1 MFSKY
6 NGILF
11 FFLLITFSCKSIK
24 PESPPDPTTQE
35 LPSTLSIIN
44 VPISIPLEMLEDNLN
59 KDWSSKLFSDN
70 ALPLGSGLFADLDVT
85 RNGKISLKGLEN
97 NALQVKMPMNLKGD
111 LKIEKKVFGQVL
123 STNIP
128 FNENINPEFSFIP
141 EIGPNW
147 DLMIKNLNIESWGRS
162 LKYNLLGF
170 EIDLES
176 LVKSQLYR
184 VLDNQLSV
192 NNLSKL
198 DFKNMAQETWNAFSE
213 PYTIEQNG
221 IQVHFFA
228 VPKSLKVKDEVS
240 IDQKLNLYIGIE
252 GEMFSKIGEK
262 PQFTPNVLPDISLNE
277 NQDNIFD
284 VVLPLTLLYDDLN
297 DYLNKAISGQRI
309 RADGK
314 TVIVPSNLKTQQYG
328 DKILLGMD
336 FNAIRNN
343 RKEVSG
349 KIYFA
354 GKPVFDQDSES
365 LKFSNIEFDVKT
377 PDFLSNWGIK
387 SKRKKIQSQI
397 EKLAIISLSG
407 FLEEARTKLE
417 QQGFLETEFARFKVV
432 DPTLNIEGIITT
444 SDDMQVFFRAKGKMD
459 VQLKDLK

>member
-1 MFSKY
+1 
-6 NGILF
+6 
-11 FFLLITFSCKSIK
+11 
-24 PESPPDPTTQE
+24 
-35 LPSTLSIIN
+35 
-44 VPISIPLEMLEDNLN
+44 MLENNLN

-70 ALPLGSGLFADLDVT
+70 ALSLGSGLFADLDVT
-85 RNGKISLKGLEN
+85 RIGKISLKGLEN
-97 NALQVKMPMNLKGD
+97 NALLVKMPMNLKGD

-147 DLMIKNLNIESWGRS
+147 DLVIKNLNIESWGRS
-162 LKYNLLGF
+162 MKYNLLGF

-176 LVKSQLYR
+176 LVRSQLYR

-213 PYTIEQNG
+213 PYSIEQNG

-228 VPKSLKVKDEVS
+228 VPKSLKVRDEVS

-262 PQFTPNVLPDISLNE
+262 PQFTPSLLPDITLNE

-343 RKEVSG
+343 KKEVSG

-397 EKLAIISLSG
+397 EKLAVISLSG
-407 FLEEARTKLE
+407 FLDEARTKLE

-432 DPTLNIEGIITT
+432 DPSLNIEGIITT